1 MSEAALSASSSPARV
16 SARPGAVARGAAWPT
31 VGFFAALW
39 AGIALSAWA
48 GLSGAAP
55 LWASCIVN
63 AVLLYLMA
71 HTNHE
76 AIHRNISG
84 GNPRLKWL
92 NEAIGHLGSFWFFLP
107 FPAFKAVHLAH
118 HRAPNDPKTDGDMW
132 VARKNPL
139 LVFACCATIL
149 VGYEFQIQR
158 LAREGK
164 LARADMALIYGQRA
178 LFIAAVAAA
187 FALGFGYEIFMLW
200 VLPALLTMP
209 ALAFFF
215 AYAVHQPHD
224 ETEPYRSSNVIVA
237 AGPLQPLVTAV
248 FVFQNYHLVHHLNPR
263 IPFYQYGKTFRA
275 MRAELEAKNAAITAL

>member
-1 MSEAALSASSSPARV
+1 MSEAVHAGEFAPSRV
-16 SARPGAVARGAAWPT
+16 SARAGASARGAAWPT
-31 VGFFAALW
+31 VGFFAGLW
-39 AGIALSAWA
+39 AATALSVWA
-48 GLSGAAP
+48 GLSGLAP

-84 GNPRLKWL
+84 GNPRLRWL

-118 HRAPNDPKTDGDMW
+118 HRAPNDPATDGDMW
-132 VARKNPL
+132 VARKNPFV
-139 LVFACCATIL
+139 VFACCPTIL

-164 LARADMALIYGQRA
+164 LTPTDMALIYGQRA
-178 LFIAAVAAA
+178 AFIAAVAAA
-187 FALGFGYEIFMLW
+187 FALGAGYEIFMLW

-215 AYAVHQPHD
+215 AFAVHQPHD
-224 ETEPYRSSNVIVA
+224 ETEPYRSSNVILA

-263 IPFYQYGKTFRA
+263 IPFYQYGETFRA
-275 MRAELEAKNAAITAL
+275 MRAELEAKGAAVSEI